1 MKPTIEEL
9 LESAKKDLIKYAQE
23 FNALAMEVMIEEPP
37 NPNKMQGLQQLAM
50 LFGNSYS
57 QLNALKATYA
67 TYILPTSEPE
77 EQPPA

>member
-23 FNALAMEVMIEEPP
+23 FNALAMEAMIEEPP
-37 NPNKMQGLQQLAM
+37 NPNKIQGLQQLSM
-50 LFGNSYS
+50 LFGGSYS
-57 QLNALKATYA
+57 QLNSLKATYA
-67 TYILPTSEPE
+67 TYLMPPKEE